1 MFVIQNEKLEIG
13 CEFLVLGV
21 TSNDPSPRVESTVDL
36 VIHVWLWRTSEGSI
50 TYEIPVGIFAQT
62 QYAGTCV

>member
-13 CEFLVLGV
+13 CCDFLVLGV
-21 TSNDPSPRVESTVDL
+21 TSNDPSPRIESTVDL

-50 TYEIPVGIFAQT
+50 T
-62 QYAGTCV
+62 